1 MTAMSRRWL
10 DPSLLMVCVLALLLG
25 GLAYAAQQPT
35 WAALIWASG
44 SAIMAAVL
52 AGEMAQRLAR
62 REAGIDLIALMSI
75 GAALALGQMLVGAV
89 VALMLAT
96 GRALET
102 LSLRHAERELRALI
116 DRAPQRAWI
125 QEQDGLREVPVDEV
139 RAGQSVLVRL
149 GEIVPV
155 DGWLQSEQATLD
167 EAALTGESL
176 PVTRHAGEPVASGVT
191 NSGAPLLLLATHT
204 AAQSTYAGIVR
215 LAEAARQ
222 SRAPF
227 MRLADRYALALIP
240 LTLLIA
246 ALAWWASGDVQ
257 RVLAVLVVA
266 TPCPLILAVPIAI
279 ISGISRAARR
289 NILVRDGEV
298 LEALAGIRQV
308 FLDKTGTLTS
318 GHAQLQ
324 SIELKGQG
332 VPLQML
338 QLAASLAQSSTH
350 PIAQAI
356 VHAARLRNLTLTAPE
371 QVQESPGQGLAGIV
385 QGKAVRL
392 GALTYV
398 QNEKD
403 DGRWAQARLQQLD
416 YLANSGSFVAV
427 DGELKAVLR
436 LADDLRRE
444 TPQTL
449 RRLRARGIEKIVMLT
464 GDRPE
469 TAEMVALAAGI
480 DELRSGLSPEDK
492 IRLVQDG
499 CRMAPSLMVGDGIND
514 APALAAADVG
524 VAMGASG
531 VTASAQAAG
540 VVLLVD
546 RLDRLVDALDIAR
559 HAVYIARQGVW
570 VGMSL
575 SLLAMLVAAAGYLPA
590 LMGAVLQEAID
601 LLIIANALRAL
612 GPLTAMR
619 RSGLAVEDL
628 DRLQDEHRQLDG
640 LLTELSQMACDFAK
654 RPIEQARDDL
664 GKLVTGLHDLLERHE
679 HDDER
684 RLYPLLSRFMPGED
698 PLSAMSHTHRE
709 IFRLIHL
716 LSCMSQDFSRAAASP
731 SPDEIQHQLIRLDTL
746 TKLHFDQEEALY
758 RYLDQR

>member
-1 MTAMSRRWL
+1 MSRRWL
-10 DPSLLMVCVLALLLG
+10 DPVLLLVCVLALLAG
-25 GLAYAAQQPT
+25 GLAYAAQQPA
-35 WAALIWASG
+35 WASVIWAGG
-44 SAIMAAVL
+44 SAIMAVVL
-52 AGEMAQRLAR
+52 AVEMTQRLAR

-75 GAALALGQMLVGAV
+75 GAALALEQMLVGAV

-96 GRALET
+96 GRALEA

-116 DRAPQRAWI
+116 DRAPQRAWV
-125 QEQDGLREVPVDEV
+125 QEHDRLREVPVSEV
-139 RAGQSVLVRL
+139 RPGQVVLVRL
-149 GEIVPV
+149 GEVVPV
-155 DGWLQSEQATLD
+155 DGRLQTEQATLD

-176 PVTRHAGEPVASGVT
+176 PVTRHAGESVPSGVI
-191 NSGAPLLLLATHT
+191 NAGAPLLLLATHT

-215 LAEAARQ
+215 LAETARQ

-227 MRLADRYALALIP
+227 VRLADRYALALIP
-240 LTLLIA
+240 LTLFIA

-279 ISGISRAARR
+279 LSGISRAARR

-298 LEALAGIRQV
+298 LEALAGIRHV

-324 SIELKGQG
+324 SIEVKGEG
-332 VPLQML
+332 TPLQIL
-338 QLAASLAQSSTH
+338 QLAASLAQASTH

-356 VHAARLRNLTLTAPE
+356 VHAARLRNLALTPAQ
-371 QVQESPGQGLAGIV
+371 QVRESPGLGLAGNV

-392 GALTYV
+392 GALAYV
-398 QNEKD
+398 RNGTD
-403 DGRWAQARLQQLD
+403 DGSWAQARLQQLD

-427 DGELKAVLR
+427 DGALKAVLR

-449 RRLRARGIEKIVMLT
+449 RLLRARGIDKIVMLT

-469 TAEMVALAAGI
+469 TAEMIALTAGI
-480 DELRSGLSPEDK
+480 DELRSGLSAQDK
-492 IRLVQDG
+492 VRLVQQG
-499 CRMAPSLMVGDGIND
+499 CRSAPTLMVGDGIND

-524 VAMGASG
+524 VAMGATG

-546 RLDRLVDALDIAR
+546 RLDRLVEVLDIAR
-559 HAVYIARQGVW
+559 HAVHIARQGVW

-590 LMGAVLQEAID
+590 LMGAVLQEGID
-601 LLIIANALRAL
+601 LLIIINALRAL
-612 GPLTAMR
+612 GPLANR
-619 RSGLAVEDL
+619 RHNVLSAEDL
-628 DRLQDEHRQLDG
+628 NRMQDEHRELDG
-640 LLTELSQMACDFAK
+640 LLTQLSQMACDFAR
-654 RPIEQARDDL
+654 RPVVQARADL
-664 GKLVTGLHDLLERHE
+664 RELVGALHDLLERHE
-679 HDDER
+679 RDDER
-684 RLYPLLSRFMPGED
+684 RLYPALSRFIPGED

-716 LSCMSQDFSRAAASP
+716 LSCMSRDFSRAADSP
-731 SPDEIQHQLIRLDTL
+731 SADDIQHQLIRLDTL
-746 TKLHFDQEEALY
+746 AKLHFDQEEALY
-758 RYLDQR
+758 RYRDRR